1 MDKPS
6 GHSSRPTRPDLSGT
20 AVLTL
25 ERRSRSQGSGLTRER
40 VQGRWHLDQ
49 LWSKQQAQPESTSAA
64 LLRAL
69 QATLAITS
77 SPEGDGLEVLN
88 SVQLGALQL
97 CFSGHG
103 QLRGARPLLEF
114 WFTELE
120 LRLGRQTLWRQAITR
135 LPEPRR
141 RPFFALIARTGNADS
156 GWLLARGRG
165 GGLALWVLEP

>member
-1 MDKPS
+1 MDIPI
-6 GHSSRPTRPDLSGT
+6 PTGT
-20 AVLTL
+20 EVL
-25 ERRSRSQGSGLTRER
+25 ERERLSRRQGSQLTPAELVGCWRL
-40 VQGRWHLDQ
+40 HQ
-49 LWSKQQAQPESTSAA
+49 LWSKAQAQPNPTTAA
-64 LLRAL
+64 LLRSLKASLSIAMGDAADSAL
-69 QATLAITS
+69 T
-77 SPEGDGLEVLN
+77 VRN

-97 CFSGHG
+97 CFSGQG

-141 RPFFALIARTGNADS
+141 RPFFALIARTGTADS

-165 GGLALWVLEP
+165 GGLALWVLAP